1 MVFITTLCGRWFYY
15 PPFTSEALICYVQD
29 AHVKLDSCF
38 TLTLITVKV
47 DVCTHYMGVRKRGHT
62 HPPMSMCT
70 HMPRHLYTHTINTFF
85 WSMLLIRCWKDL
97 CLGLVNRL
105 TCFRCRN
112 SSTVAH
118 LSFPLGLIG
127 QIKAFSV
134 SPALLAGYR
143 SGCPLP
149 FPTPFLQKPEY
160 MERQGA
166 PSPTVMGRNWVLSL
180 F

>member
-1 MVFITTLCGRWFYY
+1 MPMWNWILVLLWL
-15 PPFTSEALICYVQD
+15 SLLL
-29 AHVKLDSCF
+29 KLMSVHTIWVWERED
-38 TLTLITVKV
+38 T
-47 DVCTHYMGVRKRGHT
+47 HT
-62 HPPMSMCT
+62 HVYVHT
-70 HMPRHLYTHTINTFF
+70 HAQISVYTHNRYIFC
-85 WSMLLIRCWKDL
+85 SILLIKCWKDL

-134 SPALLAGYR
+134 SPALLAAYR
-143 SGCPLP
+143 NGCPLP

-166 PSPTVMGRNWVLSL
+166 PNPTVMDCNWVLSL

>member
-1 MVFITTLCGRWFYY
+1 MVFITTLYGRWFYY
-15 PPFTSEALICYVQD
+15 PPIASEALICYVQD

-38 TLTLITVKV
+38 SLTLTTVKV

-62 HPPMSMCT
+62 HTCLCAHTCPDIV
-70 HMPRHLYTHTINTFF
+70 YTHNRYIF
-85 WSMLLIRCWKDL
+85 WSILLIKCWKDL

-134 SPALLAGYR
+134 SPALLAAYR
-143 SGCPLP
+143 NGCPLP

-166 PSPTVMGRNWVLSL
+166 PNPTVMDCNWVLSL